1 MQGNYVCTWDNTHH
15 YLWFDLYEYLLHPSI
30 PLQAPNLDIVLKNLS
45 RRLPPS
51 VQLDGF
57 DISFEAVP
65 TQEWLP
71 PNMKLI
77 HWDNKTDV
85 PKETEGR
92 YDVMHLRHFIFV
104 LLAEEIKYTLEKL
117 LKLLKPGGYLQWS
130 EVDMTSFR
138 VEKTRSGVSTQALT
152 AMVNNPKAQTRASIH
167 TDVRDAP
174 SYLMTAMH
182 ECNLVMHGIF
192 IRKTKDEAGAGKVE
206 KNSCRKYMT
215 NIEYRRLVQGGE
227 SASSGAD

>member
-1 MQGNYVCTWDNTHH
+1 MDSATRGHASLVGVPRILSRGCWNC
-15 YLWFDLYEYLLHPSI
+15 
-30 PLQAPNLDIVLKNLS
+30 IVLKNLS

-152 AMVNNPKAQTRASIH
+152 AMVNNPKAQTRACDRHGCRICRVCSLDAASKRSI
-167 TDVRDAP
+167 R
-174 SYLMTAMH
+174 MCAM
-182 ECNLVMHGIF
+182 
-192 IRKTKDEAGAGKVE
+192 RQAT
-206 KNSCRKYMT
+206 
-215 NIEYRRLVQGGE
+215 
-227 SASSGAD
+227 

>member
-1 MQGNYVCTWDNTHH
+1 MGNYDCTWE
-15 YLWFDLYEYLLHPSI
+15 YLKAHIYIQYSSLPLVDLYEYLLHPSI
-30 PLQAPNLDIVLKNLS
+30 PLQAPNLEIADVGTGTGLNLS

-77 HWDNKTDV
+77 HWDGKTDV

-117 LKLLKPGGYLQWS
+117 LKLLSPDSRL
-130 EVDMTSFR
+130 
-138 VEKTRSGVSTQALT
+138 RSTWLSDLPSLFAGCGFEA
-152 AMVNNPKAQTRASIH
+152 IH

-182 ECNLVMHGIF
+182 ECKLVMHENF

-206 KNSCRKYMT
+206 RT
-215 NIEYRRLVQGGE
+215 HAANI
-227 SASSGAD
+227 